1 MVWAA
6 FYYFREPAILTLL
19 GHFNV
24 KGNGGVSTYM
34 HAGFNGWG
42 FDQEIDAWSLFI
54 VLIWKF
60 ADILFERRLSLDI
73 EYWVLF
79 LLESLV

>member
-42 FDQEIDAWSLFI
+42 FDQEIDA
-54 VLIWKF
+54 
-60 ADILFERRLSLDI
+60 
-73 EYWVLF
+73 
-79 LLESLV
+79 